1 MAERA
6 GAARRRRGRRQR
18 SWWRHEALSVAAA
31 LATARHHSAGPGV
44 VTRGEG
50 QQEEVEVKQHDGLRA
65 QTTPPPGTRPGVPLD
80 PGPPVVGAVTV
91 GYVAAPGPLLA
102 PPVLAGGDGLD
113 ESALAFLVQQTLLAR
128 DKEEAEAVE
137 AAKLAELEA
146 KLARAEERI
155 VEEIDRLKGLKDR
168 PAPQSLLRVVLSPGR
183 GEEENGEEEEE
194 EEEEVATEAA
204 VLVVRIFYGP
214 LYLAVTCSVLC
225 GFSSGRRLLD
235 LLLCTAHCL
244 VRPLIHVMRQFT
256 EWIMVLTSI
265 LDSQVCLTV
274 TCSLRCLRST

>member
-1 MAERA
+1 MSVDGELV
-6 GAARRRRGRRQR
+6 GATSARRRRERRLR

-31 LATARHHSAGPGV
+31 LATARHHSAGPEV
-44 VTRGEG
+44 VTRREG
-50 QQEEVEVKQHDGLRA
+50 QPEEVEVEQHDGLRA

-137 AAKLAELEA
+137 AAELAELEA

-155 VEEIDRLKGLKDR
+155 VEEIDRLKGVRDR
-168 PAPQSLLRVVLSPGR
+168 SDLAQLLNRCCGWYLR
-183 GEEENGEEEEE
+183 QD
-194 EEEEVATEAA
+194 A
-204 VLVVRIFYGP
+204 VKKMKAKRKRK
-214 LYLAVTCSVLC
+214 
-225 GFSSGRRLLD
+225 RRK
-235 LLLCTAHCL
+235 
-244 VRPLIHVMRQFT
+244 R
-256 EWIMVLTSI
+256 
-265 LDSQVCLTV
+265 
-274 TCSLRCLRST
+274 LRRWRRSWS